1 MDGDERTGEPEP
13 VAHFG
18 QRGVRV
24 LLDDGDHAAPVRV
37 GDHRLPSCPVI
48 KRADLASGFALLD
61 KLFHHAQRYAEPIRD
76 SLTRVSLLIVT
87 GEYSLADIKG

>member
-1 MDGDERTGEPEP
+1 MDGDERTGESEH

-18 QRGVRV
+18 QRGIRA
-24 LLDDGDHAAPVRV
+24 LPDDSDHAAPVRV
-37 GDHRLPSCPVI
+37 GDHRLPPCPVI
-48 KRADLASGFALLD
+48 KRAYLASGFALLD
-61 KLFHHAQRYAEPIRD
+61 KLFHHAQGYAEPIRD